1 MNCDDAV
8 RPKGGGR
15 NTEGGDLL
23 EQEMKLLEA
32 IVKCSEMGQGTLD
45 RLSEINENGVFADTM
60 RIQRGE
66 YSAIREEAARLLAGM
81 GEDPGQLSAFE
92 KLSTAVGITMN
103 TLTDKSARHMAEMLI
118 QGSTMGIVDL
128 TKAIR
133 DNPGAGENAHQLAD
147 RLLRSM
153 QRDVEE
159 LKSYL

>member
-1 MNCDDAV
+1 M
-8 RPKGGGR
+8 
-15 NTEGGDLL
+15 
-23 EQEMKLLEA
+23 EQEKLLLEA
-32 IVKCSEMGQGTLD
+32 IVRCSEMGTGTID
-45 RLSEINENGVFADTM
+45 RLAKINENGPFADSM
-60 RIQRGE
+60 GIQQRE
-66 YSAIREEAARLLAGM
+66 YETIREQAARRLAEM

-92 KLSTAVGITMN
+92 KLSTAVGVTMN

-133 DNPGAGENAHQLAD
+133 DNPGAGRDALALAD

>member
-1 MNCDDAV
+1 MFAV
-8 RPKGGGR
+8 EGDGTVKGYPGGY
-15 NTEGGDLL
+15 TEY
-23 EQEMKLLEA
+23 LEA
-32 IVKCSEMGQGTLD
+32 RRAEEAERAPRPAAPEKKAD
-45 RLSEINENGVFADTM
+45 RPASPKKLKFSYKE
-60 RIQRGE
+60 QRE
-66 YSAIREEAARLLAGM
+66 YETIREQAARRLAAM

-92 KLSTAVGITMN
+92 KLSTAVGVTMN

-133 DNPGAGENAHQLAD
+133 DNPGAGRETLALAD

>member
-1 MNCDDAV
+1 M
-8 RPKGGGR
+8 
-15 NTEGGDLL
+15 
-23 EQEMKLLEA
+23 EQEIKLLEA
-32 IVKCSEMGQGTLD
+32 VVKCSEMGQGTLD
-45 RLSEINENGVFADTM
+45 HLADVNENGVFADTM

-66 YSAIREEAARLLAGM
+66 YESIREEASRMLLSLGA
-81 GEDPGQLSAFE
+81 DPGQLSAFE
-92 KLSTAVGITMN
+92 KLSTAVGIKMN

-133 DNPGAGENAHQLAD
+133 DNPGAGEPAHRLAD